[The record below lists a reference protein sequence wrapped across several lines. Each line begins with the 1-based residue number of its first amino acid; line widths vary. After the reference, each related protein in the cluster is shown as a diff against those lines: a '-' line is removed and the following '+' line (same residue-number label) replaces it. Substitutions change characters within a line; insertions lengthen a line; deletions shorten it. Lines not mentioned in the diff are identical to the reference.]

1 MKVLSPVVYN
11 LRSPSGQ
18 KILRA
23 HIKDLKPY
31 RMTEPPTDCANISRM
46 PDPRAPPAPADLP
59 SAKQQ
64 LRRRQAGRAELAQA
78 ARRAAHQLLQ
88 RFRRAPQ
95 TPQNGK
101 RRTRNP
107 KDVRNPPALP
117 RTGPTASGENPLLP
131 QTRPAASICWT
142 DGSDRRALPRLTGVS
157 RGPGTPMDLTDRSR
171 QRDPTSPLPPLPL
184 PRVPDRSHSP
194 DDSTPPISTP
204 TGPPEAPPTGSTGSP
219 PEHTLQPADHLPG
232 TTTTPTATT
241 VAGITALP
249 RQACLSPAAPPTQTA
264 DPQGDRPCP
273 GGTPPR
279 RPRRR
284 KVKRTRT
291 GKRVRQYVRPEGTP
305 PAWEP

>member
-64 LRRRQAGRAELAQA
+64 LRRRQAGGAEL
-78 ARRAAHQLLQ
+78 AHQLLQ